1 MVPGAPVTG
10 AGPGGPE
17 GSRGSRIRVLHL
29 VQNLN
34 YGGMERVIADLL
46 RRLDAERYEAH
57 LMVLQ
62 YLGRFADGLG
72 EVATLHQGPPLSRWS
87 MLFPGPLA
95 DRIRGIAPDLVH
107 THSGVWYK
115 GALAGRAAGVR
126 RVVHTEHGRKS
137 PDPWSDRWIDR
148 RASRRTDTVV
158 AVSSAL
164 GDHLRARVVAPSCR
178 VAVISNGIDVD
189 VYRPSLD
196 SGALRAE
203 LRLGPDAPIIGSIGR
218 LEPIKGYDVM
228 LRALARLREEWRGP
242 GAPVLVLAGDGSERP
257 VLETLIRELHLGGAA
272 FLLGW
277 RDDPTALLAA
287 FTLFTMSSHSE
298 GTSVSLLEALS
309 SGLCPVVT
317 DVGGNR
323 AVLGEALAHR
333 LVAPRKPAALAVAW
347 EEALRD
353 ERRRREDAT
362 LARHRA
368 VAHYSVEAM
377 VAAYQRLYDHLA

>member
-1 MVPGAPVTG
+1 M
-10 AGPGGPE
+10 
-17 GSRGSRIRVLHL
+17 RVLHM

-46 RRLDAERYEAH
+46 RRLDPGQFEPH

-62 YLGRFADGLG
+62 YLGRFAEGLG
-72 EVATLHQGPPLSRWS
+72 EFAALHEGPRLSRWS
-87 MLFPGPLA
+87 MVFPGRLA
-95 DRIRGIAPDLVH
+95 ERIRAIAPDVVH

-148 RASRRTDTVV
+148 RASRRTDAVV
-158 AVSSAL
+158 AVSPAL
-164 GDHLRARVVAPSCR
+164 GGHLTTRVVVPSCR
-178 VAVISNGIDVD
+178 VVVIPNGIDVERFC
-189 VYRPSLD
+189 VRPRD
-196 SGALRAE
+196 GAVRAE
-203 LRLGPDAPIIGSIGR
+203 LGLDPETPVIGSIGR

-228 LRALARLREEWRGP
+228 VRALARVRSHWRGP
-242 GAPVLVLAGDGSERP
+242 RPPVLVVAGDGSERRALDAL
-257 VLETLIRELHLGGAA
+257 VRELGLQGAA

-277 RDDPTALLAA
+277 RDDPTALLAS

-298 GTSVSLLEALS
+298 GTSVSLLEAMS

-333 LVAPRKPAALAVAW
+333 LVPPRDPAALAEAW
-347 EEALRD
+347 LDTLRD
-353 ERRRREDAT
+353 DGRRRVDGAGARE
-362 LARHRA
+362 R
-368 VAHYSVEAM
+368 VVGHYGVETM
-377 VAAYQRLYDHLA
+377 VAAYQRLYEELA